1 MCIVY
6 AHNNCVSALVETGAV
21 GLRARPCIFY
31 RMIGEAAAVAADGH
45 AGQRDVGGLVVF
57 VIAATALHSI
67 VLDNLWVQAFY
78 LDPAAPQGVSATS
91 GYQIFIR

>member
-45 AGQRDVGGLVVF
+45 AGQRDVGGWLY
-57 VIAATALHSI
+57 S
-67 VLDNLWVQAFY
+67 
-78 LDPAAPQGVSATS
+78 
-91 GYQIFIR
+91 